1 MLFPVS
7 LWPYNSFFK
16 LTQWLFLKKQEDRV
30 NQFDVFGE
38 IVQLLTVS
46 FALNPEEA
54 VMLT

>member
-1 MLFPVS
+1 MLFHVS

-30 NQFDVFGE
+30 NQLDVFGE